1 MLEIIKR
8 YLKTWQANASMS
20 GQAFCKDGK
29 LFKIVGVQN
38 RPTIEVLYVGKLGSK
53 KYSLVKILGKT
64 ETIY

>member
-29 LFKIVGVQN
+29 LFKIVGVHN
-38 RPTIEVLYVGKLGSK
+38 RSTIEVLYEGKLSSK
-53 KYSLVKILGKT
+53 NILWSKF
-64 ETIY
+64 